1 MKKHWSLLFYLGI
14 VIIFGLAI
22 YWIVEQGKV
31 LEHGRTT
38 KIEQTISRT
47 TVVDSFELFSKS
59 LSHNLSHP
67 LAVLVLQIISIIIC
81 ARLFGFLFNKI
92 GQPTVIGE
100 IVAGI
105 VLGPSV
111 VGLFFPEI
119 SSFIFPVASLGNLQ
133 FLSQVGLILF
143 MFVIGMELDV
153 NMIRQQARGAVI
165 ISHASIIIPYTLG
178 MGLAYHLFTAY
189 APDTISFLS
198 FALFMGIAMSITAFP
213 VLARIIQERGLTK
226 TSLGSMAITCAA
238 ADDVTAWCILAAVI
252 AIVKAGSFV
261 SALFTIGLALAYV
274 LLMLLVIRPFFRRL
288 GSIYA
293 NREMVSKPVLAIVF
307 LIMLMSAYVT
317 EIIGIHALFG
327 AFLAGVIMPPDLNF
341 RKILVDKIEDVSL
354 VLLLPLFFV
363 FTGLRTQIG
372 LLSEGHM
379 WVTCGLVILVAIL
392 GKFGGSALA
401 AKFVGQNWKSSLS
414 IGALMNTRGLMELI
428 VLNIG
433 YDLGIL
439 SPEIFA
445 MMVLMALITTFM
457 TGPALDLINW
467 LMPEKTKDAVVP
479 EPVIKKIYRV
489 LISFGAAHSGR
500 KLLRLAHQ
508 MLTKHPVPINI
519 TAINISYNADI
530 NPWQVPEFE
539 KESFSKI
546 RSEAKKLNVDV
557 DTIYHPVLD
566 VRKEIT
572 KITQEEQ
579 YDLILV
585 DAGKSLLKG
594 TLIGNVAAT
603 VKLLYPPHLFKTIL
617 GTNKLSQ
624 LLPVNDMMDEKASS
638 FIEDAHCSVG
648 VFIDKD
654 FYEARRIL
662 IPIFSASDLFLLKY
676 AGKFVH
682 SIHSAVTIL
691 DAGGLSQSDSRWQ
704 DEILR
709 INKTGQE
716 SIQIVMGRTIDRSV
730 LSRFDLMLVGY
741 ENWEKLVKSKSVW
754 LEHIPSSLIIK
765 HIDAGTEEIRRGITP
780 LASSEL

>member
-1 MKKHWSLLFYLGI
+1 VVI
-14 VIIFGLAI
+14 VVIFGLAI
-22 YWIVEQGKV
+22 YWIVEKGKV
-31 LEHGRTT
+31 LEHGRTN
-38 KIEQTISRT
+38 KIEQTISKT
-47 TVVDSFELFSKS
+47 TLTNSFELFSNS
-59 LSHNLSHP
+59 FSHTLAHP
-67 LAVLVLQIISIIIC
+67 LAVLILQILAIIIC

-111 VGLFFPEI
+111 IGSYFPDI
-119 SSFIFPVASLGNLQ
+119 SQFIFPIASLGNLQ

-153 NMIRQQARGAVI
+153 NMIRKQARGAVI

-178 MGLAYHLFTAY
+178 MGLAYYLFIAH
-189 APDTISFLS
+189 APATTSFLS

-226 TSLGSMAITCAA
+226 TKLGSLAITCAA

-261 SALFTIGLALAYV
+261 SALFTIGLALTYV
-274 LLMLLVIRPFFRRL
+274 LLMLFVIRPFFRRV
-288 GSIYA
+288 GTIYA
-293 NREMVSKPVLAIVF
+293 NREMVSKPVLALVF
-307 LIMLMSAYVT
+307 MMMLVSAYTT

-327 AFLAGVIMPPDLNF
+327 AFLAGVVMPPDLNF
-341 RKILVDKIEDVSL
+341 RKIIVDKIEDVSL

-372 LLSEGHM
+372 LLTEGHL
-379 WVTCGLVILVAIL
+379 WITCGLVILVAVL

-401 AKFVGQNWKSSLS
+401 AKIVGESWKNSLS

-467 LMPEKTKDAVVP
+467 LMPDKKIDIKLP
-479 EPVIKKIYRV
+479 EPVLQKVYRI
-489 LISFGAAHSGR
+489 LLSFGAAHNGR
-500 KLLRLAHQ
+500 KLLRLANQ
-508 MLTKHPVPINI
+508 MLAKHPIPVDF

-530 NPWQVPEFE
+530 NPWQITEFE
-539 KESFSKI
+539 NESFSKL
-546 RSEAKKLNVDV
+546 RSEAKKLNLEVE
-557 DTIYHPVLD
+557 TIYHPVLD

-572 KITQEEQ
+572 KITQEEE
-579 YDLILV
+579 YDFILV

-594 TLIGNVAAT
+594 TFVGNVAAT
-603 VKLLYPPHLFKTIL
+603 VKLLYPPHLIKSLL

-638 FIEDAHCSVG
+638 FISDAHCSVG

-654 FYEARRIL
+654 FYEARKIL

-676 AGKFVH
+676 GGKFVH
-682 SIHSAVTIL
+682 SAHSSVTIL
-691 DAGGLSQSDSRWQ
+691 DAGGLSQRDSRWQ
-704 DEILR
+704 EEILR
-709 INKTGQE
+709 ITKTGQE
-716 SIQIVMGRTIDRSV
+716 SIQIIMGKVIDKSM
-730 LSRFDLMLVGY
+730 LARFDLMLVSY
-741 ENWEKLVKSKSVW
+741 DNWEKLVKSKSVW
-754 LEHIPSSLIIK
+754 LEHIPSSLIIR
-765 HIDAGTEEIRRGITP
+765 HIDANHQALRKGSTP
-780 LASSEL
+780 LASSEF